1 MNFKNYFSDLLKIME
16 QKEFVSF
23 KKIIIFGSPGSGK
36 SSLTY
41 LFENKKF
48 EEQSPSDSCM

>member
-1 MNFKNYFSDLLKIME
+1 ME